1 MIDRVVLLVRI
12 AIRNLLA
19 SPINLLIGGLI
30 LLGTM
35 IFVLLGGMLDSLNQ
49 AMQRSVVGSLA
60 GHLQIYSAAS
70 KDELALFGQM
80 GNFPDLPA
88 INDFPKIQDALSKVD
103 NVKVVVPMG
112 ISAAL
117 ITSGNIVDTTLEKL
131 RNLYKARD
139 GQAVLPPN
147 AVAPRGFDPKLEG
160 VPKEELER
168 RIASE
173 ISHVRQIIK
182 VLRGDVEKAMAD
194 MISAKSVEPRN
205 VEALARV
212 ETEAFWA
219 DFEREPYAN
228 LEFLENRIAPIVTD
242 TSLVFLRYVGT
253 DLDKFQKSFD
263 RMRVVKGTPVP
274 QGQRGFLIADLMHE
288 DQMKLKTARRL
299 DKLKD
304 ARANGRLIATDD
316 ELKRFVK
323 ENRHQTREL
332 VLQLDGIKTAALVT
346 SLQGA
351 LGSKETGIDV
361 LLSQLLDTTDEN
373 FDTRYQQFYELVV
386 PQVQLY
392 RVKVGDML
400 TIKAFTKSGY
410 IQNVN
415 VKVYGTFAFTGLE
428 KSPLAGA
435 TSLMDLM
442 SFRELF
448 GYLTSDKAEELKEIQ
463 RDTGAKTVS
472 RENAEAELFG
482 EGADEVIAEA
492 TPGIIDPDAAL
503 AGTGRKLREEDLIRR
518 VYTQQQL
525 DDGVVLHAAVMLED
539 PGKLDET
546 IAKIQQAAK
555 DQNLGIQVVSWQKA
569 SGLLGQIINVFR
581 ALLFVAVG
589 IIFIAA
595 MLIMYLSV
603 LMATLQRTQMFG
615 TMRAIG
621 AQRGMILSM
630 VLIESLVLGVIFG
643 GLGMVAG
650 SGVLALIASKGIAA
664 PNDVMYFFFSGPRLI
679 PQLSTWPLVV
689 AMVIILV
696 VTIGSTLLPALMA
709 MRVSPLRAMQ
719 ADE

>member
-12 AIRNLLA
+12 AVRNLLA

-30 LLGTM
+30 LLGTL
-35 IFVLLGGMLDSLNQ
+35 IFVLLGGLLDSLNQ
-49 AMQRSVVGSLA
+49 SMQRSVVGSLA
-60 GHLQIYSAAS
+60 GHIQIYSAAS

-88 INDFPKIQDALSKVD
+88 INDFPKIQEALGKVD
-103 NVKVVVPMG
+103 NVKMVVPMG
-112 ISAAL
+112 ISSAI
-117 ITSGNIVDTTLEKL
+117 ITSGNIVDVTLEKL

-139 GQAVLPPN
+139 GQPSD
-147 AVAPRGFDPKLEG
+147 PRLEG
-160 VPKEELER
+160 VPREELQV
-168 RIASE
+168 RIGSE
-173 ISHVRQIIK
+173 IGHARQIIK
-182 VLRGDVEKAMAD
+182 VLRGDVEKAMTD
-194 MISAKSVEPRN
+194 MINTRSVEPRN
-205 VEALARV
+205 VEALQRV
-212 ETEAFWA
+212 EQPKFWA
-219 DFEREPYAN
+219 EFDKAPYEN

-263 RMRVVKGTPVP
+263 RMHIVKGSPVP
-274 QGQRGFLIADLMHE
+274 QGQRGFLISDLMHE

-304 ARANGRLIATDD
+304 ARLNGRLIATDD

-323 ENRHQTREL
+323 ENRHQTREI
-332 VLQLDGIKTAALVT
+332 VLQLDGLKTTALVK

-351 LGSKETGIDV
+351 LKTEEPGIDV
-361 LLSQLLDTTDEN
+361 LLSQLLDTSDEN
-373 FDTRYQQFYELVV
+373 FEARYQQFYDLVV

-392 RVKVGDML
+392 RVKVGDIL
-400 TIKAFTKSGY
+400 TIKAFTRSGY
-410 IQNVN
+410 VQNVN

-435 TSLMDLM
+435 TNLMDLM

-463 RDTGAKTVS
+463 RNTGAKSVS

-482 EGADEVIAEA
+482 EGAEVVAEA
-492 TPGIIDPDAAL
+492 TPGRIDPDAAL
-503 AGTGRKLREEDLIRR
+503 AGTGRKLREEGLIRR

-525 DDGVVLHAAVMLED
+525 DDGVVLHAAVMLND
-539 PGKLDET
+539 PARIDEA
-546 IAKIQQAAK
+546 IARIQQVSEE
-555 DQNLGIQVVSWQKA
+555 QHLGIQAVSWQKA

-630 VLIESLVLGVIFG
+630 VLIESLVLGLIFG
-643 GLGMVAG
+643 GLGMLAG
-650 SGVLALIASKGIAA
+650 SGVLAAIASKGIAA

-679 PQLSTWPLVV
+679 PQLTTWPLVV
-689 AMVIILV
+689 ALVIILV

>member
-12 AIRNLLA
+12 AVRNLLA

-30 LLGTM
+30 LLGTL
-35 IFVLLGGMLDSLNQ
+35 IFVLLGGLLDSLNQ
-49 AMQRSVVGSLA
+49 SMQRSVVGSLA
-60 GHLQIYSAAS
+60 GHIQIYSASS

-88 INDFPKIQDALSKVD
+88 INDFPKIQEALSKVE
-103 NVKVVVPMG
+103 NVKMVVPMG
-112 ISAAL
+112 ISSAI
-117 ITSGNIVDTTLEKL
+117 ITSGNIVDVTLEKL

-139 GQAVLPPN
+139 GQPS
-147 AVAPRGFDPKLEG
+147 DPKLAG
-160 VPKEELER
+160 VPREELQV
-168 RIASE
+168 RIGSE
-173 ISHVRQIIK
+173 VAHLRQIIK
-182 VLRGDVEKAMAD
+182 VLRGDVEKAMTD
-194 MISAKSVEPRN
+194 MINTKSVEPRN
-205 VEALARV
+205 IEALKRV
-212 ETEAFWA
+212 EQPGFWA
-219 DFEREPYAN
+219 EFDQAPYEN

-263 RMRVVKGTPVP
+263 RMRIVKGDPVP
-274 QGQRGFLIADLMHE
+274 QGQRGFLISDLMHE

-304 ARANGRLIATDD
+304 ARLNGRLIATDD

-323 ENRHQTREL
+323 ENRHQTREI
-332 VLQLDGIKTAALVT
+332 VLQLDGLKTAALMK
-346 SLQGA
+346 SLQGVLKTEEA
-351 LGSKETGIDV
+351 SIDV
-361 LLSQLLDTTDEN
+361 LIAQLLDTTDEN
-373 FDTRYQQFYELVV
+373 FDQRYQAFYELVV

-392 RVKVGDML
+392 RVKVGDIL

-410 IQNVN
+410 VQNVN

-435 TSLMDLM
+435 TNLMDLM

-448 GYLTSDKAEELKEIQ
+448 GYLTSDKAEELKELQ
-463 RDTGAKTVS
+463 RTTGAKSVS

-482 EGADEVIAEA
+482 EDAEVVAEA
-492 TPGIIDPDAAL
+492 TPGLIDPDAAL
-503 AGTGRKLREEDLIRR
+503 AGTGRKLREEDLLRR

-525 DDGVVLHAAVMLED
+525 DDGVVLHAAVMLND
-539 PGKLDET
+539 PTRIDEA
-546 IAKIQQAAK
+546 IARIGQVSDEQQ
-555 DQNLGIQVVSWQKA
+555 LGIQAVSWQKA

-630 VLIESLVLGVIFG
+630 VLIESLVLGLIFG
-643 GLGMVAG
+643 GLGMLAG
-650 SGVLALIASKGIAA
+650 AGVLAAIASKGIAA

-679 PQLSTWPLVV
+679 PHLSTWPLVV
-689 AMVIILV
+689 ALVIILV

>member
-1 MIDRVVLLVRI
+1 MVLLVRI
-12 AIRNLLA
+12 AVRNLLA

-88 INDFPKIQDALSKVD
+88 INDFPKIQEALSKVE

-139 GQAVLPPN
+139 GQVT
-147 AVAPRGFDPKLEG
+147 DPKLAG
-160 VPKEELER
+160 LPTHELNQ
-168 RIASE
+168 RIGSE
-173 ISHVRQIIK
+173 IAHVRQIIK
-182 VLRGDVEKAMAD
+182 VLRGDVDKAMKD

-205 VEALARV
+205 IEALKRV
-212 ETEAFWA
+212 EQDDFWA
-219 DFEREPYAN
+219 GFEKDPYAN

-263 RMRVVKGTPVP
+263 RMRIVKGTPVP

-299 DKLKD
+299 DKIKD
-304 ARANGRLIATDD
+304 ALANGRLIANDD
-316 ELKRFVK
+316 ELKRFIK

-332 VLQLDGIKTAALVT
+332 VLQLDGLKTATLVKT
-346 SLQGA
+346 LEDE
-351 LGSKETGIDV
+351 LGSKETTIDA
-361 LLSQLLDTTDEN
+361 LLSELLDTTDAN
-373 FDTRYQQFYELVV
+373 FDQRYKQFYELVV
-386 PQVQLY
+386 PEVQLY

-448 GYLTSDKAEELKEIQ
+448 GYLTSDKADELKEIQ

-482 EGADEVIAEA
+482 EGADEVVAEA

-525 DDGVVLHAAVMLED
+525 DEGVVLHAAVMLND
-539 PGKLDET
+539 PRRLDET
-546 IAKIQQAAK
+546 IARIEQVAK
-555 DQNLGIQVVSWQKA
+555 EQHLGIQVVSWQKA

-621 AQRGMILSM
+621 AQKGLILSM
-630 VLIESLVLGVIFG
+630 VLIESLVLGFIFG
-643 GLGMVAG
+643 GLGMLAG
-650 SGVLALIASKGIAA
+650 AGVLAIIATKGIAA

-689 AMVIILV
+689 ALAIILV
-696 VTIGSTLLPALMA
+696 VTVGSTLLPALMA

>member
-1 MIDRVVLLVRI
+1 MIDRGVLLVRI
-12 AIRNLLA
+12 AVRNLLA

-30 LLGTM
+30 LLGTLV
-35 IFVLLGGMLDSLNQ
+35 FVLLGGLLDSLNQ
-49 AMQRSVVGSLA
+49 SMQRSVVGSLA
-60 GHLQIYSAAS
+60 GHIQIYSASS

-88 INDFPKIQDALSKVD
+88 INDFPKIQDALTKVE
-103 NVKVVVPMG
+103 NVKMVVPMG
-112 ISAAL
+112 ISAAI
-117 ITSGNIVDTTLEKL
+117 ITSGNIVDVTLEKL

-139 GQAVLPPN
+139 GQPS
-147 AVAPRGFDPKLEG
+147 DPKLSG
-160 VPKEELER
+160 VPREELVL
-168 RIASE
+168 RIESE
-173 ISHVRQIIK
+173 IAHLRQIIK

-194 MISAKSVEPRN
+194 MVNTKSVEPRN

-212 ETEAFWA
+212 EQPAFWA
-219 DFEREPYAN
+219 DFDQAPYEN

-263 RMRVVKGTPVP
+263 RMRIIKGSPVP

-299 DKLKD
+299 DKVKD
-304 ARANGRLIATDD
+304 ARLNGRLIATDD

-332 VLQLDGIKTAALVT
+332 VLQLDGLETAALVK
-346 SLQGA
+346 SLQD
-351 LGSKETGIDV
+351 LLVTKETGIDA

-373 FDTRYQQFYELVV
+373 FEERYAQFYELVV

-410 IQNVN
+410 VQNVN

-435 TSLMDLM
+435 TNLMDLM

-463 RDTGAKTVS
+463 RATGAKAVS

-482 EGADEVIAEA
+482 EDAEVVALA
-492 TPGIIDPDAAL
+492 TPGVIDPDAAL

-539 PGKLDET
+539 PSRIDEV
-546 IAKIQQAAK
+546 IARINQVSQE
-555 DQNLGIQVVSWQKA
+555 QHLGIQAVSWQKA
-569 SGLLGQIINVFR
+569 SGILGQIINVFR

-603 LMATLQRTQMFG
+603 LMATLQRTQLFG

-621 AQRGMILSM
+621 AQRGLILSM
-630 VLIESLVLGVIFG
+630 VLIESLVLGLIFG
-643 GLGMVAG
+643 GLGMLAG
-650 SGVLALIASKGIAA
+650 WGVLAAIATTGIAA

-689 AMVIILV
+689 ALVIILV

>member
-12 AIRNLLA
+12 AVRNLLA
-19 SPINLLIGGLI
+19 SPINLLIGGL
-30 LLGTM
+30 
-35 IFVLLGGMLDSLNQ
+35 LDSLNQ
-49 AMQRSVVGSLA
+49 SMQRSVVGSLA
-60 GHLQIYSAAS
+60 GHIQIYSATS

-88 INDFPKIQDALSKVD
+88 INDFPKIQDALTKVE
-103 NVKVVVPMG
+103 NVKMVVPMG
-112 ISAAL
+112 ISAAI
-117 ITSGNIVDTTLEKL
+117 ITSGNIVDVTLERL

-139 GQAVLPPN
+139 GQPS
-147 AVAPRGFDPKLEG
+147 DPKLAG
-160 VPKEELER
+160 VPREELEL
-168 RIASE
+168 RIQSE
-173 ISHVRQIIK
+173 IAHLRQIIK

-194 MISAKSVEPRN
+194 MVSAKSVEPRN

-212 ETEAFWA
+212 EQPKFWEEFDQA
-219 DFEREPYAN
+219 PYEN

-263 RMRVVKGTPVP
+263 RMRIVKGAPVP

-332 VLQLDGIKTAALVT
+332 VLQLDGLKTAALVK
-346 SLQGA
+346 SLQGV
-351 LGSKETGIDV
+351 LKTGEANIDV

-373 FDTRYQQFYELVV
+373 FEARYAQFYELVV

-410 IQNVN
+410 VQNVN

-435 TSLMDLM
+435 TNLMDLM

-463 RDTGAKTVS
+463 RATGAKSVS

-482 EGADEVIAEA
+482 EGAEVVAEA
-492 TPGIIDPDAAL
+492 TPGVIDPDAAL

-539 PGKLDET
+539 PSRIDEA
-546 IAKIQQAAK
+546 IARINQVSEAQH
-555 DQNLGIQVVSWQKA
+555 LGIQAVSWQKA
-569 SGLLGQIINVFR
+569 SGILGQIINVFR

-630 VLIESLVLGVIFG
+630 VLIESLVLGLVFG
-643 GLGMVAG
+643 GLGMLAG
-650 SGVLALIASKGIAA
+650 SGVLAAIASQGIAA

-679 PQLSTWPLVV
+679 PQLTTWPLVV
-689 AMVIILV
+689 ALVIILV

>member
-12 AIRNLLA
+12 AVRNLLA

-30 LLGTM
+30 LLGTL
-35 IFVLLGGMLDSLNQ
+35 IFVLLGGLLDSLNQ
-49 AMQRSVVGSLA
+49 SMQRSVVGSLA
-60 GHLQIYSAAS
+60 GHIQIYSAAS

-88 INDFPKIQDALSKVD
+88 INDFPKIQDALTKVE
-103 NVKVVVPMG
+103 NVKMVVPMG
-112 ISAAL
+112 ISAAI
-117 ITSGNIVDTTLEKL
+117 ITSGNIVDVTLEKL

-139 GQAVLPPN
+139 GQP
-147 AVAPRGFDPKLEG
+147 GDPKLEG
-160 VPKEELER
+160 VPREELEL
-168 RIASE
+168 RISSE
-173 ISHVRQIIK
+173 VAHLRQIIK

-194 MISAKSVEPRN
+194 MVNAKTVEPRN

-212 ETEAFWA
+212 EQPQFWA
-219 DFEREPYAN
+219 EFDRAPYEN

-263 RMRVVKGTPVP
+263 RMRIIKGAPVP

-304 ARANGRLIATDD
+304 ARLNGRLIATDD

-332 VLQLDGIKTAALVT
+332 VLQLDGLKTAALVK
-346 SLQGA
+346 SLQGVLKTDEA
-351 LGSKETGIDV
+351 NIDV

-373 FDTRYQQFYELVV
+373 FDQRYAWFYELVV

-410 IQNVN
+410 VQNVN

-435 TSLMDLM
+435 TNLMDLM

-463 RDTGAKTVS
+463 RSTGAKSVS

-482 EGADEVIAEA
+482 EDAEVVAEA
-492 TPGIIDPDAAL
+492 TPGVIDPDAAL

-525 DDGVVLHAAVMLED
+525 DDGVVLHAAVMLKD
-539 PGKLDET
+539 PSRIDEA
-546 IAKIQQAAK
+546 IARINQVSEEQH
-555 DQNLGIQVVSWQKA
+555 LGIQAVSWQKA

-630 VLIESLVLGVIFG
+630 VLIESLVLGLIFG
-643 GLGMVAG
+643 GLGMLAG
-650 SGVLALIASKGIAA
+650 SGVLAAIASKGIAA

-679 PQLSTWPLVV
+679 PHLSTWPLVV
-689 AMVIILV
+689 ALAIILV

>member
-35 IFVLLGGMLDSLNQ
+35 VFVLLGGMLDSLNQ
-49 AMQRSVVGSLA
+49 SMQRSVVGSLA
-60 GHLQIYSAAS
+60 GHLQIYSGKS

-88 INDFPKIQDALSKVD
+88 INDFPKIQEALLKVE

-117 ITSGNIVDTTLEKL
+117 ITSGNIVDGTLEKL

-139 GQAVLPPN
+139 GQP
-147 AVAPRGFDPKLEG
+147 GDPKLEG
-160 VPKEELER
+160 VPRDELER
-168 RIASE
+168 RIESE
-173 ISHVRQIIK
+173 TAHVRQIIK

-194 MISAKSVEPRN
+194 MMNAKSVEPRN
-205 VEALARV
+205 IEALQRV
-212 ETEAFWA
+212 EQDAFWA
-219 DFEREPYAN
+219 DFEKNPYTN

-263 RMRVVKGTPVP
+263 RMRIVKGSPVP

-299 DKLKD
+299 DKIKD
-304 ARANGRLIATDD
+304 ARANGRLIGTDD

-323 ENRHQTREL
+323 ENTHQTREL
-332 VLQLDGIKTAALVT
+332 VLQLDGIKTAALVKT
-346 SLQGA
+346 LQGA
-351 LGSKETGIDV
+351 LPSKADTIDA
-361 LLSQLLDTTDEN
+361 LLSTLLATTDEN
-373 FDTRYQQFYELVV
+373 FDQRYTQFYELVV

-415 VKVYGTFAFTGLE
+415 VRVYGTFAFTGLE

-463 RDTGAKTVS
+463 RNTGAKTVS
-472 RENAEAELFG
+472 RENAEDELFG
-482 EGADEVIAEA
+482 DGAEVIAEA

-525 DDGVVLHAAVMLED
+525 DDGVVLHAAVMLND
-539 PGKLDET
+539 PSRMDET
-546 IAKIQQAAK
+546 LERIAQVSTE
-555 DQNLGIQVVSWQKA
+555 QNLGIQAVSWQKA

-621 AQRGMILSM
+621 AQRGLILSM
-630 VLIESLVLGVIFG
+630 VLVESLVLGLLFG
-643 GLGMVAG
+643 GLGMLAG
-650 SGVLALIASKGIAA
+650 AGALSLIATQGIAA

-689 AMVIILV
+689 ALVIILV
-696 VTIGSTLLPALMA
+696 VTVGSTLLPALMA

>member
-1 MIDRVVLLVRI
+1 MIDRVVLLVRL

>member
-1 MIDRVVLLVRI
+1 VIDRIVLLVRI

-49 AMQRSVVGSLA
+49 SMQRSVVGSLA
-60 GHLQIYSAAS
+60 GHLQIYSASS

-88 INDFPKIQDALSKVD
+88 INDFPKIQEALGKVE
-103 NVKVVVPMG
+103 NVKTVVPMG

-117 ITSGNIVDTTLEKL
+117 ITSGNIVDATLEKL

-139 GQAVLPPN
+139 GQKS
-147 AVAPRGFDPKLEG
+147 DPALEG
-160 VPKEELER
+160 VPREELVL
-168 RIASE
+168 RIGSE
-173 ISHVRQIIK
+173 TAHVRQIVK
-182 VLRGDVEKAMAD
+182 VLRGDVEKAMTD
-194 MISAKSVEPRN
+194 MVSAKSIEPRN
-205 VEALARV
+205 VEALKRV
-212 ETEAFWA
+212 EQDAFWNE
-219 DFEREPYAN
+219 FENDPYGN

-263 RMRVVKGTPVP
+263 RMRIVKGSPVP

-323 ENRHQTREL
+323 ENTHQTREL
-332 VLQLDGIKTAALVT
+332 VLQLDGIKAANLAKTLQAALKSNET
-346 SLQGA
+346 S
-351 LGSKETGIDV
+351 IDR
-361 LLSQLLDTTDEN
+361 LLSELLATTDEN
-373 FDTRYQQFYELVV
+373 FDERYAQFYELVV

-448 GYLTSDKAEELKEIQ
+448 GYLTSDKADELKEIQ
-463 RDTGAKTVS
+463 RSTGAKTIN
-472 RENAEAELFG
+472 RETAEDDLFG
-482 EGADEVIAEA
+482 DGAEVVAEA

-539 PGKLDET
+539 PSRMDET
-546 IAKIQQAAK
+546 IERIQAAAK
-555 DQNLGIQVVSWQKA
+555 AQGLGIQVVSWQKA

-621 AQRGMILSM
+621 AQRGMILAM
-630 VLIESLVLGVIFG
+630 VLIESLVLGLIFG
-643 GLGMVAG
+643 GLGMLAG
-650 SGVLALIASKGIAA
+650 SGVLAAVATQGIAA

-689 AMVIILV
+689 ALVIILV
-696 VTIGSTLLPALMA
+696 VTVGSTLLPALMA

>member
-1 MIDRVVLLVRI
+1 MIDRGVLLVRI
-12 AIRNLLA
+12 AVRNLLA

-30 LLGTM
+30 LLGTLV
-35 IFVLLGGMLDSLNQ
+35 FVLLGGLLDSLNQ

-60 GHLQIYSAAS
+60 GHIQIYSASS

-88 INDFPKIQDALSKVD
+88 INDFPKIQDALTKVE
-103 NVKVVVPMG
+103 NVKMVVPMG
-112 ISAAL
+112 ISAAI
-117 ITSGNIVDTTLEKL
+117 ITSGNIVDVTLEKL

-139 GQAVLPPN
+139 GQPS
-147 AVAPRGFDPKLEG
+147 DPKLSG
-160 VPKEELER
+160 VPREELVL
-168 RIASE
+168 RIESE
-173 ISHVRQIIK
+173 IAHLRQIIK

-194 MISAKSVEPRN
+194 MVNTKSVEPRN

-212 ETEAFWA
+212 EQPAFWA
-219 DFEREPYAN
+219 DFDQAPYEN

-263 RMRVVKGTPVP
+263 RMRIIKGSPVP

-299 DKLKD
+299 DKVKD
-304 ARANGRLIATDD
+304 ARLNGRLIATDD

-332 VLQLDGIKTAALVT
+332 VLQLDGLKTAALVK
-346 SLQGA
+346 SLQA
-351 LGSKETGIDV
+351 LLATKETSIDV

-373 FDTRYQQFYELVV
+373 FEERYAQFYELVV

-410 IQNVN
+410 VQNVN

-435 TSLMDLM
+435 TNLMDLM

-463 RDTGAKTVS
+463 RATGAKAVS

-482 EGADEVIAEA
+482 EDAEVVAEA
-492 TPGIIDPDAAL
+492 TPGVIDPDAAL

-518 VYTQQQL
+518 VYTQQHL

-539 PGKLDET
+539 PSRIDEA
-546 IAKIQQAAK
+546 IARINQVSQE
-555 DQNLGIQVVSWQKA
+555 QHLGIQAVSWQKA
-569 SGLLGQIINVFR
+569 SGILGQIINVFR

-603 LMATLQRTQMFG
+603 LMATLQRTQLFG

-621 AQRGMILSM
+621 AQRGLILSM
-630 VLIESLVLGVIFG
+630 VLIESLVLGLLFG
-643 GLGMVAG
+643 GLGMLAG
-650 SGVLALIASKGIAA
+650 WGVLAAIATTGIAA

-689 AMVIILV
+689 ALVIILV